1 MIRSTLSKLRSQL
14 NAVASRRGIEKE
26 IDRVSPYTFCSR
38 EKLRSLIA
46 RCDYLNWHH
55 VPGDFVEC
63 GTCRGGSA
71 AILSRRLPENRK
83 LWLYDSFEGMPESS
97 DKDGAEARK
106 FVGEGKA
113 NVEEVRQL
121 VESSGTPENRLI
133 IRQGLFHDTFK
144 QPLADKVAL
153 LHCDADWYESV
164 MLVLETFYPHVAVG
178 GIIIL
183 DDFGY
188 WEGCREAFYDY
199 CSRNDIKPLV
209 ERVST
214 DQLFWYKDKQSNR

>member
-1 MIRSTLSKLRSQL
+1 MIRRAFTRLRSQL
-14 NAVASRRGIEKE
+14 DSARVQRAIDRE
-26 IDRVSPYTFCSR
+26 IDRVIPYTYCSR

-46 RCDYLNWHH
+46 RCQHLNRHRIA
-55 VPGDFVEC
+55 GDFVEC

-71 AILSRRLPENRK
+71 AVVSRRLAEDRK

-97 DKDGAEARK
+97 ERDGVHARQ

-121 VESSGTPENRLI
+121 LLRSGAPEDRLV
-133 IRQGLFHDTFK
+133 IRKGLFDDTFR
-144 QPLADKVAL
+144 QQLPEKVAL
-153 LHCDADWYESV
+153 LHCDADWYDSV
-164 MLVLETFYPHVAVG
+164 MLVLETFYPLVADG

-199 CSRNDIKPLV
+199 CHRHNLKPLV
-209 ERVST
+209 ERISS
-214 DQLFWYKDKQSNR
+214 DQLFWCKNKHSNR